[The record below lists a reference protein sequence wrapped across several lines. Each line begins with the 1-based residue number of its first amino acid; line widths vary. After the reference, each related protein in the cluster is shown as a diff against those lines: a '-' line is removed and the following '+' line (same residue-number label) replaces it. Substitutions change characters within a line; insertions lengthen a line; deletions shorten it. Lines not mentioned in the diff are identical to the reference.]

1 MVTWTFD
8 LVALIVGF
16 IVGLM
21 VGALIVLF
29 AEFPMEHDLAEWGR
43 GYRAGAETVKEIFTK
58 DKKKDD
64 GQEGETV

>member
-16 IVGLM
+16 LVGLL
-21 VGALIVLF
+21 VGALIVIF
-29 AEFPMEHDLAEWGR
+29 FEFPLEHDSAEWGR
-43 GYRAGAETVKEIFTK
+43 GYKAGAETVKEIFTK

>member
-16 IVGLM
+16 IVGQM

-29 AEFPMEHDLAEWGR
+29 AEFPAEHDMAEWGK
-43 GYRAGAETVKEIFTK
+43 GYKSGAETVKEVYTRAK
-58 DKKKDD
+58 EDSDA
-64 GQEGETV
+64 E

>member
-8 LVALIVGF
+8 LIAVIIGF

-29 AEFPMEHDLAEWGR
+29 AEFPLEHDEAEWGR
-43 GYRAGAETVKEIFTK
+43 GYKAGAETVKEVYTRAK
-58 DKKKDD
+58 EDNDATD
-64 GQEGETV
+64 

>member
-8 LVALIVGF
+8 LVAMIVGF
-16 IVGLM
+16 LVGLM

-29 AEFPMEHDLAEWGR
+29 AEFPLEHDSAEWGR
-43 GYRAGAETVKEIFTK
+43 GYKAGAETVKEIFTK